1 MKHNSVQVH
10 IKQWYSALWNGK
22 LDDNQHTY
30 ENDRLKIQESKSDQ
44 QFRIRQIAN
53 MNDKEP
59 DAMATFFEFWID
71 NVAQFSLTAVG
82 VLMNLTIIG
91 IISSKRY
98 VF

>member
-1 MKHNSVQVH
+1 MISN
-10 IKQWYSALWNGK
+10 L
-22 LDDNQHTY
+22 
-30 ENDRLKIQESKSDQ
+30 ESD
-44 QFRIRQIAN
+44 

-98 VF
+98 VFCYNFRLLVHLLKYVQN